1 MSEKIENFEELLDE
15 SLKTTKTLN
24 KGDIVYFFHFYQ
36 VLWFFF
42 SNIYKYLYD
51 VTQKYTCNRSVQ
63 LAVFIENGF
72 YFYLYHELEA
82 MMETF

>member
-1 MSEKIENFEELLDE
+1 MMSLR
-15 SLKTTKTLN
+15 
-24 KGDIVYFFHFYQ
+24 
-36 VLWFFF
+36 
-42 SNIYKYLYD
+42 NIH
-51 VTQKYTCNRSVQ
+51 VTGSVQ